1 MLQSAMLAAL
11 TVAPGD
17 IYEGV
22 EAGFDAAAL
31 IAVAIVGVLFVIRF
45 VKKGLRAA

>member
-1 MLQSAMLAAL
+1 MNEIMLAAL
-11 TVAPGD
+11 TVDPD
-17 IYEGV
+17 TIYTGV
-22 EAGFDAAAL
+22 ESGFDAAAL

>member
-1 MLQSAMLAAL
+1 MYSLMGAL
-11 TVAPGD
+11 TVSPAS
-17 IYEGV
+17 IYTGV
-22 EAGFDAAAL
+22 ESGFDAAAL